1 MSSDELSG
9 RIVGEGFPHNYLE
22 DALELTVESVEV
34 RGDNEFDED
43 DDTVQVVTSDRR
55 ISIVGV
61 PQWDD
66 VVVNGTVEIPQKVFN
81 GTLPAEQRD
90 DPPVQLV
97 LATRCSRTILRR
109 GPSNE
114 EFDLAVDGEGEYQ
127 FSLKI
132 ERDDVR
138 GEVEIQPYVVRSE
151 HQSIDVDYAT
161 QVGDRL
167 ASADAW
173 TLEVDE
179 TEDDGGF
186 LHPRIEPFDRH
197 DSFPDGEH
205 LHYLHFEDPST
216 PKLYLNANH
225 GRLVDV
231 LQNEGTRGADPR
243 FRDVLYDYIEQSVWQ
258 QLLLRAASDIDV
270 ETGEPR
276 HPWQEEVVELFEDE
290 LYPDIDETEELRR
303 KIAEDAAS
311 GDDLDVLVHQ
321 IDLAIQRRIDH
332 PQRAT
337 DLFQEGLHND

>member
-34 RGDNEFDED
+34 SGEREFDED

-61 PQWDD
+61 PQWDE
-66 VVVNGTVEIPQKVFN
+66 VTIEGAVQIPQKVFN
-81 GTLPAEQRD
+81 GTLPMDEREE
-90 DPPVQLV
+90 PPVQLA

-109 GPSNE
+109 GLLNE
-114 EFDLAVDGEGEYQ
+114 DLGLTIDDEGEYP
-127 FSLKI
+127 FSLVI
-132 ERDDVR
+132 DRDDVR
-138 GEVEIQPYVVRSE
+138 GEVEIKPYVVRSD
-151 HQSIDVDYAT
+151 HQSIDVDYAS
-161 QVGDRL
+161 QAGDRL
-167 ASADAW
+167 ASTDSW
-173 TLEVDE
+173 TLKIDE
-179 TEDDGGF
+179 TEEDGGF

-197 DSFPDGEH
+197 DSFPDTEH

-258 QLLLRAASDIDV
+258 QLLLRAASDIDT

-290 LYPDIDETEELRR
+290 LYPEIDGTEELRQ